1 MFGHRDSRLGI
12 GVRVFRNI
20 GGGVLHTVDRAAQ
33 HWLHLVAD
41 REDVRAADV
50 VALRLLSLVCLVS
63 LFLLPVLSVLLFSP
77 ALALPVAAALMLACV
92 VCVTAAG
99 LVLVRERPD
108 VVEEA
113 QPEFSPF
120 ETCPGI
126 LLLCDV
132 QGRVSRSG
140 GRDRHLLPAS
150 RAEPKGL
157 TLAEL
162 VHVSDR
168 IGVAQAL
175 DYLRQGAVNAKVE
188 ARVEHGLD
196 HSGGRQF
203 LATVLDMTAVLNAD
217 GELAQV
223 LVQMRDQTETV
234 SLREEVTL
242 RSAEAQSANEAK
254 SRFLAAVSHELRTPL
269 NAILGFSDVLIGEYF
284 GRLENDRQREYVGL
298 IRQSGHHLLGVVNT
312 MLDMSRI
319 EAGRY
324 ELLTESFALDEVVES
339 CRAMLDLQA
348 RNRGITLAARVPRNL
363 GELVADPRAVQQI
376 LINLAG
382 NAIKF
387 TEAGGVVTIDAL
399 REGADIK
406 LVVSDTGIGI
416 PADKIAL
423 LGQPFCQVQDDYT
436 RSFEGT
442 GLGLSLVKGLVGLHG
457 GQLRIESR
465 LGEGTVVTVILP
477 ADGLAAGTDLPSHEK
492 NAADLVEETVEF
504 PPRLHAKANAA
515 VTSRQGIAHER
526 AEAKSA

>member
-1 MFGHRDSRLGI
+1 M
-12 GVRVFRNI
+12 RVFRNI
-20 GGGVLHTVDRAAQ
+20 GGKALQTVDRAAR

-41 REDVRAADV
+41 RDDVRAADV
-50 VALRLLSLVCLVS
+50 VALRLLALVCLVS
-63 LFLLPVLSVLLFSP
+63 LFVLPVLSVLLFSP
-77 ALALPVAAALMLACV
+77 ALALPVAAALMLACL

-99 LVLVRERPD
+99 LVLVRDRTHYND
-108 VVEEA
+108 TAEEA
-113 QPEFSPF
+113 LPEFSAF
-120 ETCPGI
+120 ECGPGI
-126 LLLCDV
+126 SFLCDM
-132 QGRVSRSG
+132 QGRISRTG

-175 DYLRQGAVNAKVE
+175 DRLRQGAESATVE
-188 ARVEHGLD
+188 ARLEHGLD
-196 HSGGRQF
+196 QQGGRQF
-203 LATVLDMTAVLNAD
+203 LSTILDMTAVFNGD
-217 GELAQV
+217 GELSQV
-223 LVQMRDQTETV
+223 YVQMRDQTDA
-234 SLREEVTL
+234 VTL
-242 RSAEAQSANEAK
+242 REQVALHSAEAQSANEAK

-284 GRLENDRQREYVGL
+284 GKLENDRQREYVGL
-298 IRQSGHHLLGVVNT
+298 IRQSGHHLLGVVNA

-324 ELLTESFALDEVVES
+324 ELLTESFELAEVVEN

-348 RNRGITLAARVPRNL
+348 RNRGVTLASRIPRNL

-399 REGADIK
+399 REGREIK

-416 PADKIAL
+416 PAEKISL
-423 LGQPFCQVQDDYT
+423 LGQPFCQIQDGYT
-436 RSFEGT
+436 RNFEGT

-457 GQLRIESR
+457 GQFTIESR
-465 LGEGTVVTVILP
+465 LGEGTVVTVVLP
-477 ADGLAAGTDLPSHEK
+477 AEGLSMDANAPSHE
-492 NAADLVEETVEF
+492 NAARAAVEEAVEF
-504 PPRLHAKANAA
+504 PPRLHAKANVA
-515 VTSRQGIAHER
+515 VTSRQGIAHDR